1 MVRKTLAL
9 SLSPPP
15 WRAHPVKTFFATRR
29 HERGADDKAA
39 VGVDGKGR
47 RQPRPLQ
54 SCARLLELL
63 RPSHRELAQP
73 RMVTSFFL
81 QGILFVAHHVRCGGY
96 FISEHPAPPR
106 TPRGFQ
112 HGYRHGLPCCGATRT
127 SVCMWFPDEIWRYS
141 PKADRPV
148 FFSTLPVTMQM
159 QRRGNAQPYTLGA
172 TLTALKRAVPKSILS
187 DSTRRICACHYK

>member
-81 QGILFVAHHVRCGGY
+81 QGILLLPSSFKEFCLLHIMCGAVATSSANTLRHLGPYEGFNMVIAMDCLAA
-96 FISEHPAPPR
+96 APPGHQFACGS
-106 TPRGFQ
+106 PMKF
-112 HGYRHGLPCCGATRT
+112 GAT
-127 SVCMWFPDEIWRYS
+127 V
-141 PKADRPV
+141 PKPTDR
-148 FFSTLPVTMQM
+148 FFSQ
-159 QRRGNAQPYTLGA
+159 
-172 TLTALKRAVPKSILS
+172 LS
-187 DSTRRICACHYK
+187 L